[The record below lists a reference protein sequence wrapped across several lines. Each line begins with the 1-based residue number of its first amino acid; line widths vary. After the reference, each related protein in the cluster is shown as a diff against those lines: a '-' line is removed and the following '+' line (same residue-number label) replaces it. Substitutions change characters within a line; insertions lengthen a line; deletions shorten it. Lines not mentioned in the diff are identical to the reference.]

1 MARPVWPTWRG
12 TKVPTCCD
20 PRPRWPA
27 LTPGS
32 VGGMRRR
39 TFDLIASLGGLALA
53 VVLLV
58 LGVLFQQNANF
69 AKDNVRDQLSEQQV
83 FFPPEDA
90 LSEEERRQEG
100 VVEHAGEQV
109 DSAEKARIYADEYI
123 ALHLDEVAGGK
134 TYSQVSAES
143 RENPDDEEL
152 MAQTQTL
159 FRGES
164 LRGLLLTSYAFGT
177 LGDKAQQV
185 AVACFVGAGVFVV
198 LAVLGLLHHRRT
210 PVEAEI

>member
-1 MARPVWPTWRG
+1 
-12 TKVPTCCD
+12 
-20 PRPRWPA
+20 
-27 LTPGS
+27 
-32 VGGMRRR
+32 MRRR
-39 TFDLIASLGGLALA
+39 TFDLIASLGGLGLA

-58 LGVLFQQNANF
+58 LGVLFQQNADF
-69 AKDNVRDQLSEQQV
+69 AHDNVKDQLTEQQV
-83 FFPPEDA
+83 FFPPEEA
-90 LSEEERRQEG
+90 LSDEERSQEG

-109 DSAEKARIYADEYI
+109 DTAEKARIYADEYI
-123 ALHLDEVAGGK
+123 ALHLDGLNEVK
-134 TYSQVSAES
+134 NYSQTSAES

-152 MAQTQTL
+152 VAKTQTL
-159 FRGES
+159 FRGET

-185 AVACFVGAGVFVV
+185 AWACFAGAAVFVV